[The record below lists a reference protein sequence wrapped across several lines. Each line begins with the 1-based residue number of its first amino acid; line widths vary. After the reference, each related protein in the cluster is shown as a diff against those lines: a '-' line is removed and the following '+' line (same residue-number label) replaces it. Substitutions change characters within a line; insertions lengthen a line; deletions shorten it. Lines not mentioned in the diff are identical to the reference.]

1 MNFYSDCDK
10 ILKCIGW
17 ILLTKL
23 VKIFSILFQLFQMI
37 STTLSL
43 TFIWLKLNADDN
55 YASSFIALTSNI
67 ILRMLF
73 LSRYFLV
80 LNEDPAT
87 EHGEYIL
94 QVKFCQLKIY
104 TLFRWYQIILSLT
117 KSWLNNMLMNLLK
130 NYQLHFFYI
139 LNKFKFQDI

>member
-1 MNFYSDCDK
+1 MLIELMNFYSDCDK

-23 VKIFSILFQLFQMI
+23 VIIFSILVQLFQMI

-67 ILRMLF
+67 ILR
-73 LSRYFLV
+73 
-80 LNEDPAT
+80 
-87 EHGEYIL
+87 
-94 QVKFCQLKIY
+94 
-104 TLFRWYQIILSLT
+104 
-117 KSWLNNMLMNLLK
+117 
-130 NYQLHFFYI
+130 
-139 LNKFKFQDI
+139 